1 MKKFLLA
8 ITVCCSFQVYSQDP
22 DLVRTWYL
30 TFVQT
35 SDKATP
41 YYVSAISPAIQ
52 PYLEVFGD
60 YTFMGEGAC
69 NSFEGIAT
77 FPYPN
82 VFETTAF
89 SSTSADCGIQIH
101 NSFEDSYFYFMEF
114 GNEYEIYNNAD
125 GLILYFYTPLM
136 GAAIFQDYPLSTSSF
151 LLNNITLHP
160 NPVKSNLY
168 LNTNTVVLSEIE
180 VFSASGKKVLSKSGH
195 LNSVDLSSLKSGI
208 YFLKLHTEDAY
219 TVKKIIKN

>member
-30 TFVQT
+30 TYVMADGGGNPFFVDEINP
-35 SDKATP
+35 S
-41 YYVSAISPAIQ
+41 IQ
-52 PYLEVFGD
+52 PYIEIYQD
-60 YTFMGEGAC
+60 YTFLGEGAC
-69 NSFEGIAT
+69 NSFEGTFT
-77 FPYPN
+77 FPFPN
-82 VFETTAF
+82 ILETTSF
-89 SSTSADCGIQIH
+89 SSTTADCGIQIH
-101 NSFEDSYFYFMEF
+101 NSFENSYFSFMQGGGYFD
-114 GNEYEIYNNAD
+114 ITSDNN
-125 GLILYFYTPLM
+125 GLKLYMHTPLM

-168 LNTNTVVLSEIE
+168 LNTNTIVLSEIE
-180 VFSASGKKVLSKSGH
+180 VFSASGKKVLAKGGH

-208 YFLKLHTEDAY
+208 YFLKLHTEDAF
-219 TVKKIIKN
+219 TVKKIIKI